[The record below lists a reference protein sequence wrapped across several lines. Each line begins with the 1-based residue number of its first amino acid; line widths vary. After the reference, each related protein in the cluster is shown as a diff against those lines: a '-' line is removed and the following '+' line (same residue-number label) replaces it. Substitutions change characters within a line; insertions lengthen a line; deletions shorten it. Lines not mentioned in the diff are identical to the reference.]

1 MELNSYYQDRGMMKY
16 NGFYLSEH
24 TSSLEKEKNNRYA
37 VISGKDEMTLE
48 TIYEVIDYSFFK
60 NEQVS
65 IQLNIKDIEGNF
77 LPDVYGFIK
86 GYDELGI
93 YIDHMKIPLEQ
104 IRHIVILETTKWYQ

>member
-48 TIYEVIDYSFFK
+48 TIYEVIDYSFF
-60 NEQVS
+60 NS
-65 IQLNIKDIEGNF
+65 ILKEVPCPISVLLTHI
-77 LPDVYGFIK
+77 LP
-86 GYDELGI
+86 
-93 YIDHMKIPLEQ
+93 
-104 IRHIVILETTKWYQ
+104 